1 MSAGKPKRMLE
12 IQHSEYFSPS
22 LNYDD
27 EEDDEA
33 VSVDLP
39 PINSIVRDRRSRVT
53 SLYGVSAEPK
63 KKKKSILNK
72 IGKSMKKLST

>member
-12 IQHSEYFSPS
+12 IQHSEYFSHS

-27 EEDDEA
+27 EEDDESA
-33 VSVDLP
+33 DLP
-39 PINSIVRDRRSRVT
+39 PVTSIVRDRRSRVT
-53 SLYGVSAEPK
+53 SLYGVSAESK